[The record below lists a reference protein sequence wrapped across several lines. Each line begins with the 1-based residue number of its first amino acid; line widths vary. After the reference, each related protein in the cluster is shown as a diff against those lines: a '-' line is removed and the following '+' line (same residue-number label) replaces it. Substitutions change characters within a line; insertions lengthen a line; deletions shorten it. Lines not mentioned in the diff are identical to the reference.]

1 MPYRKAYIPT
11 QERKVRVCSGERGRK
26 SGCRQIGYVAFLIF
40 ALDSFKNI
48 LEKVI
53 YVMDDLK
60 KDYFKGYVSH
70 LSDISLVDR
79 ISFLTFLL
87 NLEEVVEES
96 SVDFFSD
103 LLGIF
108 QDEMFLRYSKMVN
121 DLLQSGEVSFDL
133 SLPIPYKGCD

>member
-1 MPYRKAYIPT
+1 MNDT
-11 QERKVRVCSGERGRK
+11 QKE
-26 SGCRQIGYVAFLIF
+26 
-40 ALDSFKNI
+40 
-48 LEKVI
+48 
-53 YVMDDLK
+53 
-60 KDYFKGYVSH
+60 YFKGYVSH

-79 ISFLTFLL
+79 MSFLTFLL

-121 DLLQSGEVSFDL
+121 DLLYSDVASFDL
-133 SLPIPYKGCD
+133 SLSIPDKGCD